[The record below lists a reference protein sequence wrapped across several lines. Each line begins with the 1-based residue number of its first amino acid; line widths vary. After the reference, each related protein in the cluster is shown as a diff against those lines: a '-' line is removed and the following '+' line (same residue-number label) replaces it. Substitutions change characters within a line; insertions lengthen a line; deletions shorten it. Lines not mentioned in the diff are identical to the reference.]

1 QRTACARSDHPS
13 FESAGDALDGGCPR
27 CGATT
32 ARRLSPPLSCFIS
45 VVLGPT
51 RDTTAEGTIHARA
64 GARTPGRPRQ
74 YEFADDPRP
83 RGRADA
89 GATAAVRVRGRST
102 PARARGSCRRWRA
115 LLGSPLVRFEKTF
128 RLPDGDLNPEL
139 QLAFI
144 AGALVPGWSP
154 TLDALS
160 VSWGNQHGEYWVA
173 SCYLPDDTSVEL
185 RVDRATLQA
194 SLTVD
199 SNPALKPLR
208 GPPAWFNKFLLGALA
223 LGVAV
228 GIATSSAGWGIAAA
242 ILPIAAQ

>member
-1 QRTACARSDHPS
+1 
-13 FESAGDALDGGCPR
+13 
-27 CGATT
+27 
-32 ARRLSPPLSCFIS
+32 
-45 VVLGPT
+45 
-51 RDTTAEGTIHARA
+51 
-64 GARTPGRPRQ
+64 
-74 YEFADDPRP
+74 
-83 RGRADA
+83 
-89 GATAAVRVRGRST
+89 
-102 PARARGSCRRWRA
+102 
-115 LLGSPLVRFEKTF
+115 LVRFERTF

-242 ILPIAAQ
+242 ILPIAAQTAWDMFVLQPRQERAAALRTVDNAAWERKLEGALARIRSGALREP